1 MIMKTKC
8 PYCQNT
14 KCRRLITGVYYCD
27 NCTRFFLIDSEF
39 LVIMDGEEPKVLSTI
54 PGITAPMITRKL
66 KKDNP
71 YIFIGIGEKGISK
84 DLLSKKIMRVDKLTK
99 SKKLSILKELDI
111 EL

>member
-1 MIMKTKC
+1 MKVKC
-8 PYCQNT
+8 PNGCDS
-14 KCRRLITGVYYCD
+14 KCLRLITGIYYC
-27 NCTRFFLIDSEF
+27 NICNKIFSINSEF
-39 LVIMDGEEPKVLSTI
+39 LVIKDDEEPKILSTI
-54 PGITAPMITRKL
+54 PGITVPMITRKL

-111 EL
+111 DL